1 MDLPARSWGSSPW
14 RTRSSLI
21 LLVGIVLFFGF
32 SFHDHHNTPAAT
44 KASPI
49 SYTYECCRDSGVDT
63 VYRPG
68 EILRLQW
75 IRVAQAS
82 GQSGLTS
89 HATFTL
95 HASLSGPF
103 SSVAMLKTTSASS
116 SAPLGS
122 TGITAA
128 PLEVSGKIASSPVS
142 LIRIPLTAGSG
153 YFNLSFR
160 ESSGAW
166 SVGSATIIR
175 VKS

>member
-1 MDLPARSWGSSPW
+1 MDLPARSWRISPW
-14 RTRSSLI
+14 RTRSPLI
-21 LLVGIVLFFGF
+21 LLVAIVLFFGF
-32 SFHDHHNTPAAT
+32 SFHDRHNTPVTT
-44 KASPI
+44 KASPV
-49 SYTYECCRDSGVDT
+49 SYTYECCRDSVVNT

-75 IRVAQAS
+75 IRVASAS
-82 GQSGLTS
+82 GQVGRTS
-89 HATFTL
+89 PATFTL
-95 HASLSGPF
+95 RASLSGPF
-103 SSVAMLKTTSASS
+103 SSVATLKTSSVSS
-116 SAPLGS
+116 SAQLGS

-128 PLEVSGKIASSPVS
+128 PLKVSGRIALSPVS

-166 SVGSATIIR
+166 SMGSATIIR